1 MVPNFQYINRPVLYM
16 TSRMGATEDVA
27 RSIYSRVDMAIGS
40 SSDGDIPNRVQD
52 TFDQCVDAARRE
64 GYKEVE

>member
-16 TSRMGATEDVA
+16 TSRMGVPEELA

-40 SSDGDIPNRVQD
+40 SSDGNIPNRAQD

-64 GYKEVE
+64 GYKEID